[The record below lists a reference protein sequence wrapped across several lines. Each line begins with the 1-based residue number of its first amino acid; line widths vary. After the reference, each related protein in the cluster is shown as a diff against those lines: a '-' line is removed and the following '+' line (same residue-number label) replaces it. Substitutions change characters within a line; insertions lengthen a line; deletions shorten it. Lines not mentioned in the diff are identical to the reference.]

1 MSRFVCGPASRLPT
15 SLDPGVVY
23 FSMYESAPLTGTGH
37 IALEL
42 RAASRRAGLLPSAR
56 VWDFTSIALA
66 VTAADRAATR
76 ALSPDGW
83 TRMIELDVYLCEPA
97 PWVAQRSRLESML
110 CSLTGDFWTL
120 HMLSGGDAPP
130 IAKTIRHYDADS
142 VCLLSG
148 GTDSLVGAI
157 DLVAGG
163 RKPLLVS
170 QLVRG
175 DAETQCS
182 FANALGRADAHLQLK
197 GTVATPGELEI
208 SSRARSLVFF
218 AFAALAAT
226 ALPTDPH
233 TRIEVVVPENGFI
246 SLNVPLGP
254 GRIGSQSTKT
264 THPAYVADIQA
275 LWDAVGIQAVL
286 SFPYRYKTKG
296 EILRD
301 CADATQLAK
310 LVGQSSSCG
319 KASRIHMHCGQ
330 CLPCMVRRGAFLRA
344 GLRDTT
350 LGGYRTQQL
359 AQSSSHDVGAAAS
372 AFLRYKD
379 AGIRRF
385 VGGHLSFAEL
395 GQRQDYE
402 GVVARGLEELGS
414 LLHTFHIV

>member
-1 MSRFVCGPASRLPT
+1 V
-15 SLDPGVVY
+15 SLDPEVGY
-23 FSMYESAPLTGTGH
+23 FSMYEQAPVQGTGH
-37 IALEL
+37 VALEL
-42 RAASRRAGLLPSAR
+42 RAASRRAGLSPSAR

-66 VTAADRAATR
+66 VTAADHAATR
-76 ALSPDGW
+76 ASSPDGW
-83 TRMIELDVYLCEPA
+83 TRAIELDVHLREPA

-110 CSLTGDFWTL
+110 RFLTGDFWTL
-120 HMLSGGDAPP
+120 HMLPGGEAPP
-130 IAKTIRHYDADS
+130 IAKTVRRYDADS

-148 GTDSLVGAI
+148 GMDSLVGAI
-157 DLVAGG
+157 DLLASG

-175 DAETQCS
+175 DAETQRS
-182 FANALGRADAHLQLK
+182 FASALGRADAHLQLK
-197 GTVATPGELEI
+197 STVATPGELEI

-226 ALPTDPH
+226 ALRTDPH
-233 TRIEVVVPENGFI
+233 TRIEIVVPENGFI

-264 THPAYVADIQA
+264 THPAYVADVQA

-301 CADATQLAK
+301 CADATLLTK
-310 LVGQSSSCG
+310 LLGQSSSCG

-330 CLPCMVRRGAFLRA
+330 CLPCMVRRAAFLRI

-350 LGGYRTQQL
+350 VGGYRTQQL
-359 AQSSSHDVGAAAS
+359 AQSGSRDVGAAAS

-379 AGIRRF
+379 VGIRRF
-385 VGGHLSFAEL
+385 VGGHLSFAGP

-402 GVVARGLEELGS
+402 GVVARGLEEIGN
-414 LLHTFHIV
+414 LLHAFRIV